1 MYRISSV
8 KKTKPKKITENK
20 SDLKARNFLNTMKY
34 NRMQKRVCLPTRVEH
49 EIKVQTYHVLYL
61 FV

>member
-1 MYRISSV
+1 MCSERPT
-8 KKTKPKKITENK
+8 KKCTENK
-20 SDLKARNFLNTMKY
+20 SKKKCLNTMKY